1 LDKNE
6 VVQQKF
12 SKKHSSTEGLYKQRE
27 NIEKAALFLLN
38 RKI

>member
-12 SKKHSSTEGLYKQRE
+12 LKRYNSTEGLYKQRE
-27 NIEKAALFLLN
+27 NIEIAALFLLN